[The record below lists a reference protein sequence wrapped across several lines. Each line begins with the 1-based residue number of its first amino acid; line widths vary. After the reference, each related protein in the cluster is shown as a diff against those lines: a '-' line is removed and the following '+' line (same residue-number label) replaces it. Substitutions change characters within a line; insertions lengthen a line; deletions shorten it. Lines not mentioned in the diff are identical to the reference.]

1 MKVTKYVFGVI
12 PIEFSSNIPSMKNF
26 ISVKK
31 VFPLIQYF
39 YKYEKSLRSESQN
52 PIDNQGK
59 WSPRIAAK
67 MEVHYFLILF
77 IRPEHVDEM
86 ISFKISSSDLSMLM

>member
-1 MKVTKYVFGVI
+1 MEVTKFVLGVFT
-12 PIEFSSNIPSMKNF
+12 IEFSSNIPSMKNF
-26 ISVKK
+26 ISVKE

-59 WSPRIAAK
+59 WSPGITAK
-67 MEVHYFLILF
+67 NGSSLISYIVH
-77 IRPEHVDEM
+77 HT
-86 ISFKISSSDLSMLM
+86 